1 MSDIILV
8 RLKLYKYD
16 YGLFDFNFLNQNDE
30 TKLFIPEK
38 MFFIFLSANPVSSS
52 AVEHVITN
60 DNANVNGDNYIVT
73 GDSAIITG

>member
-1 MSDIILV
+1 MAGQSCWSP
-8 RLKLYKYD
+8 KKCFY
-16 YGLFDFNFLNQNDE
+16 
-30 TKLFIPEK
+30 FI
-38 MFFIFLSANPVSSS
+38 SASPVSSS